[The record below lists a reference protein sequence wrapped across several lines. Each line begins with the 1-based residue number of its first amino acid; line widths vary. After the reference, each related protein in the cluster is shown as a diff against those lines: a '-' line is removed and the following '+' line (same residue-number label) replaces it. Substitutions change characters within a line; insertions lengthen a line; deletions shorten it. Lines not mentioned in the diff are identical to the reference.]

1 METLEKEYKGG
12 KRRKQETWQGR
23 HCENMRNILRIGCYL
38 IGELRKRR
46 EQDKIKQKE
55 KKWNRN

>member
-1 METLEKEYKGG
+1 METLEKEYNGG

-46 EQDKIKQKE
+46 E
-55 KKWNRN
+55 